1 MNLFL
6 DKYWNKLFWILSAL
20 IFVFVC
26 LRAFLIPFSHDEA
39 ATFFFYVQSD
49 NFLPYS
55 AHVYT
60 NNHVLN
66 SAFANICYHLFGS
79 HRFILRLPNIVA
91 FVILCSGVFKHFKY
105 FKNYTSKI
113 ILVSFFILTYN
124 FLDFFELCRGYGLS
138 FGFMTLGMAYLLNYF
153 ETKKIKYFLFFSIC
167 WQLALAANLILVVVL
182 AILFLYIYIFQLK
195 NKTFIHLKTVIINV
209 VNLMCLIFW
218 IKFSFFY
225 KAQGKLDYGVG
236 DNYWLVTFK
245 TLILFLFGTE
255 ALWMQLLFIT
265 AFVLILIFLIY
276 QLLKNGIAFAIFFEK
291 QFVYP
296 ILLAGFILAFY
307 LLKKLVHV
315 NYPED
320 RTGLFFYLFFVV
332 ALAFFMDSLK
342 PKIALTISSLVL
354 LSSLSFFCYS
364 INFKN
369 FSSFYYH
376 TQPKAIYDYLQKE
389 QLNQTEQFSIGG
401 HRVREMN
408 YAFLNY
414 RGNSVL
420 NPMDDSEQMQM
431 NCDYYFALISERP
444 YYQLFYDEIMY
455 DEKWERV
462 LLKRKEKINHSVFY
476 KTSDQKIM
484 EGDAEFFE
492 LKKITDTSFVS
503 NNPLEIEIK
512 LTFDK
517 VPKPFQAFL
526 VFSFNDSVNNLN
538 SYKRVPLNW
547 LQDDLNSKT
556 KTLKL
561 TSSSLPKNLKELK
574 VYIWNI
580 DKQPVKITINSL
592 TLYQLHGKGV
602 NLRVPEKYY
611 QLVESITKKPIL

>member
-6 DKYWNKLFWILSAL
+6 EKYWNKLYWILGGL
-20 IFVFVC
+20 IFVFIC
-26 LRAFLIPFSHDEA
+26 LRAFLIPLSHDEA

-66 SAFANICYHLFGS
+66 SALTNICYHLFGS
-79 HRFILRLPNIVA
+79 HRFILRLPNIFA
-91 FVILCSGVFKHFKY
+91 FIILCIGVFKHFKY
-105 FKNYTSKI
+105 FKTYTSKI
-113 ILVSFFILTYN
+113 ILVSFFLLTYN

-138 FGFMTLGMAYLLNYF
+138 FGFMTLGMAYLLDYF
-153 ETKKIKYFLFFSIC
+153 ETKGIKYFLFFSIC

-182 AILFLYIYIFQLK
+182 AILLIYIFIFQLK
-195 NKTFIHLKTVIINV
+195 SKSFFNLKSILINIFNFV
-209 VNLMCLIFW
+209 CLIFW

-225 KAQGKLDYGVG
+225 KEQGVLDYGVG
-236 DNYWLVTFK
+236 NNYWIVTFK
-245 TLILFLFGTE
+245 TLILFLFGTDS
-255 ALWMQLLFIT
+255 LWIQLLVIIAFISL
-265 AFVLILIFLIY
+265 FCYLIF
-276 QLLKNGIAFAIFFEK
+276 QLVKNKLTINKFFEN
-291 QFVYP
+291 QLAYP
-296 ILLAGFILAFY
+296 TLLIGFIVAFY
-307 LLKKLVHV
+307 LSKKLLNV
-315 NYPED
+315 NFPED

-332 ALAFFMDSLK
+332 SFAFFVDALK
-342 PKIALTISSLVL
+342 SKIASIVSLL
-354 LSSLSFFCYS
+354 ILFSSLSFFCYS
-364 INFKN
+364 INFKD

-376 TQPKAIYDYLQKE
+376 TQPKAIYDYLKTE
-389 QLNQTEQFSIGG
+389 QLKQSEQFTIGG

-408 YAFLNY
+408 FAFLNY

-431 NCDYYFALISERP
+431 NCDYYFALKSEKP
-444 YYQLFYDEIMY
+444 YYQLFYDEIMN

-476 KTSDQKIM
+476 KNSTSKTL
-484 EGDAEFFE
+484 EGDNEFFE
-492 LKKITDTSFVS
+492 LKKISDTSFIN
-503 NNPLEIEIK
+503 NNPIEIEIK
-512 LTFDK
+512 ITFAN

-526 VFSFNDSVNNLN
+526 VFSINDSIDNLV

-547 LQDDLNSKT
+547 LQDDLNTKI

-561 TSSSLPKNLKELK
+561 TSSNLPNKIKDLK

-580 DKQPVKITINSL
+580 DKEPLKITVNSL
-592 TLYQLHGKGV
+592 TLYQLNGKGV
-602 NLRVPEKYY
+602 TLKIPESYY
-611 QLVESITKKPIL
+611 PLIESITQKPIL